1 MGDQQRSTTPRGYEM
16 RKRAEDVGRTRQRII
31 EAAVHLH
38 GTAGPASTSIAAIAE
53 RAGVTRLTVY
63 RHFPDE
69 KALFEAC
76 SGHWLSRQQLPRPE
90 RWSAFESPLER
101 LTAGLADL
109 YRFYRAGEQML
120 TLVIRDQHAV
130 PESVRD
136 ARAEM
141 SRKYVEVLAGA
152 WPEADAPLRRAVIGH
167 AASFSTWRSLCREQ
181 GLTDDE
187 AVEAM
192 VTLVE
197 AVDAKVGWPPPGS
210 SGLGGSPRGRA

>member
-1 MGDQQRSTTPRGYEM
+1 MSDQQRSTAPRGYEM

-63 RHFPDE
+63 RHFPDGN
-69 KALFEAC
+69 ALFEAC
-76 SGHWLSRQQLPRPE
+76 SGHWLSRQKLPRPE
-90 RWSAFESPLER
+90 MWATLANPVER

-130 PESVRD
+130 PEAVRE
-136 ARAEM
+136 ARGQT
-141 SRKYVEVLAGA
+141 SRTYVEVLAGA
-152 WPEADAPLRRAVIGH
+152 WPAVDAPVRRALIGH
-167 AASFSTWRSLCREQ
+167 ATAFSTWRSLCREQ

-187 AVEAM
+187 AVEVM
-192 VTLVE
+192 VRLVE
-197 AVDAKVGWPPPGS
+197 SVDAK
-210 SGLGGSPRGRA
+210 A

>member
-1 MGDQQRSTTPRGYEM
+1 MSDQQRSTAPRGYEM

-38 GTAGPASTSIAAIAE
+38 GTVGPASTTIAAIAE

-69 KALFEAC
+69 NALFEAC
-76 SGHWLSRQQLPRPE
+76 SGHWLSRQKLPRPE
-90 RWSAFESPLER
+90 RWSAFETPIER

-109 YRFYRAGEQML
+109 YGFYRASEQML

-130 PESVRD
+130 PKPVRE
-136 ARAEM
+136 ARREM
-141 SRKYVEVLAGA
+141 TLKYVEALAGG
-152 WPEADAPLRRAVIGH
+152 WPEVGAPVRRAVIGH
-167 AASFSTWRSLCREQ
+167 AAAFSTWRSLCREQ

-187 AVEAM
+187 AVEVM

-197 AVDAKVGWPPPGS
+197 AVDAQ
-210 SGLGGSPRGRA
+210 A

>member
-1 MGDQQRSTTPRGYEM
+1 MSDQQCSTRPRGYEM
-16 RKRAEDVGRTRQRII
+16 HKRAEDVGRTRQCII

-69 KALFEAC
+69 NALFEAC
-76 SGHWLSRQQLPRPE
+76 SGHWLSRQKLPQPDK
-90 RWSAFESPLER
+90 WSAFESPIER
-101 LTAGLADL
+101 LMAGLADL

-130 PESVRD
+130 PKPVRE
-136 ARAEM
+136 AREEM
-141 SRKYVEVLAGA
+141 RRKYVKVLAGA
-152 WPEADAPLRRAVIGH
+152 WPEAAAPAQRAVIGH
-167 AASFSTWRSLCREQ
+167 ATVFSTWRSLCREQ

-187 AVEAM
+187 AVEVM

-197 AVDAKVGWPPPGS
+197 AVDAK
-210 SGLGGSPRGRA
+210 A

>member
-1 MGDQQRSTTPRGYEM
+1 MPDQQRSTTPRGYEM
-16 RKRAEDVGRTRQRII
+16 RKRAEDVRRTRQRII

-38 GTAGPASTSIAAIAE
+38 GTAGPASTSIAAIAD

-69 KALFEAC
+69 NALFEAC
-76 SGHWLSRQQLPRPE
+76 SGHWLSRQKLPRPE
-90 RWSAFESPLER
+90 RWSAFESPVER

-109 YRFYRAGEQML
+109 YRFYLAGEQML

-130 PESVRD
+130 PKSIRE
-136 ARAEM
+136 AREEM
-141 SRKYVEVLAGA
+141 SRKHVEVLAGA

-167 AASFSTWRSLCREQ
+167 ATAFSTRRSLYREQ

-187 AVEAM
+187 AVEVM

-197 AVDAKVGWPPPGS
+197 AVDAK
-210 SGLGGSPRGRA
+210 A

>member
-1 MGDQQRSTTPRGYEM
+1 M

-69 KALFEAC
+69 AALFEAC
-76 SGHWLSRQQLPRPE
+76 SGHWLSRQRLPRPE
-90 RWSAFESPLER
+90 GWGANEAPRER
-101 LTAGLADL
+101 LTAGLADI

-120 TLVIRDQHAV
+120 ALVIRDQHVV
-130 PESVRD
+130 PEPTRE
-136 ARAEM
+136 AREEM
-141 SRKYVEVLAGA
+141 TRKYVEVLAGA
-152 WPEADAPLRRAVIGH
+152 WPEDDAPLRRAVIGH
-167 AASFSTWRSLCREQ
+167 AAAFSTWHSLCREQ
-181 GLTDDE
+181 GLTDRE
-187 AVEAM
+187 AVEVM

-197 AVDAKVGWPPPGS
+197 AVGTRS
-210 SGLGGSPRGRA
+210 